1 MISSSSSPLQELKQG
16 WTVCWIDCYLCLF
29 YGKRIGT
36 GDESGFHLLP
46 LIHFQININ
55 PLRTFHNTNIDRL
68 IIDSMQEEILYVKKL
83 SENATI
89 PVRGSVHAAGYDLF
103 R

>member
-1 MISSSSSPLQELKQG
+1 MMLSSSSPLQELNEG
-16 WTVCWIDCYLCLF
+16 WFVCLLDRGVPFRCVCVGVACFNRHTCPYLQLQ
-29 YGKRIGT
+29 IV
-36 GDESGFHLLP
+36 D
-46 LIHFQININ
+46 HFSRQIYIV
-55 PLRTFHNTNIDRL
+55 FVK
-68 IIDSMQEEILYVKKL
+68 MQEEVLYVKKL